1 MEDRKF
7 SGAMTMEDRNYRLR
21 LALPEL
27 SQPFLG
33 HWLSP
38 LHQDSY
44 LNNKL
49 DNAGFDMTGN
59 FLAAGFLQT
68 LEILHPMRF
77 LLRVK
82 RGDVMKMSRAI
93 ARSKFLR
100 LGFLFQKLKAGR
112 GMAMCFTGKN
122 TSECAHSVV
131 LNFRFPGSRC
141 LDRIQGL

>member
-1 MEDRKF
+1 MRDL
-7 SGAMTMEDRNYRLR
+7 T
-21 LALPEL
+21 
-27 SQPFLG
+27 
-33 HWLSP
+33 W
-38 LHQDSY
+38 
-44 LNNKL
+44 
-49 DNAGFDMTGN
+49 TGN

-82 RGDVMKMSRAI
+82 RGDVVKMSRAI
-93 ARSKFLR
+93 ARSKLLR

-131 LNFRFPGSRC
+131 LNSNFQGLGVWIGFKVC
-141 LDRIQGL
+141 KCMLDRKKKSEGEHN